1 MNVESVGERFIEGR
15 LEFSEMS
22 RGMKKEEMG
31 EGMHSDSR
39 VPKAIKEECRAG
51 AQGGGGGGAS
61 GRKLMV
67 TMPQTL
73 YDKGTVCVELST
85 AIEKGAQ
92 IKES

>member
-1 MNVESVGERFIEGR
+1 MEFKGGKTQVVGQKWDRRNVNVESIGERFIEGR

-39 VPKAIKEECRAG
+39 VPKAIKEECRAR
-51 AQGGGGGGAS
+51 AQRGGGGGAS

-73 YDKGTVCVELST
+73 
-85 AIEKGAQ
+85 
-92 IKES
+92 

>member
-1 MNVESVGERFIEGR
+1 MEVKGGETQVVGQKWDRRNVNVESIGERFIEGR

-39 VPKAIKEECRAG
+39 VPKAIKEECRAR
-51 AQGGGGGGAS
+51 AQRGGGGGAS

-73 YDKGTVCVELST
+73 
-85 AIEKGAQ
+85 
-92 IKES
+92 

>member
-1 MNVESVGERFIEGR
+1 MRLEVKGGKTKVVGQKGDRRKVNVESVGERFIECR
-15 LEFSEMS
+15 LEATEVG

-39 VPKAIKEECRAG
+39 VPKAIKEECRAR
-51 AQGGGGGGAS
+51 AQRGGGGGAS

-73 YDKGTVCVELST
+73 
-85 AIEKGAQ
+85 
-92 IKES
+92 

>member
-1 MNVESVGERFIEGR
+1 MRLEVKGGETQVVGQKWDRRNVNVESIGERFIEGR

-39 VPKAIKEECRAG
+39 VPKAIKEECRAR
-51 AQGGGGGGAS
+51 AQRGGGGGAS

-73 YDKGTVCVELST
+73 
-85 AIEKGAQ
+85 
-92 IKES
+92 

>member
-39 VPKAIKEECRAG
+39 VPKAIKEECRAR
-51 AQGGGGGGAS
+51 AQRGGGGGAS

-67 TMPQTL
+67 TVPQTL
-73 YDKGTVCVELST
+73 YDKGTVCVELS
-85 AIEKGAQ
+85 APIEKGAQ

>member
-39 VPKAIKEECRAG
+39 VPKAIKEECRAR
-51 AQGGGGGGAS
+51 A
-61 GRKLMV
+61 
-67 TMPQTL
+67 
-73 YDKGTVCVELST
+73 
-85 AIEKGAQ
+85 
-92 IKES
+92 